1 MIHIS
6 FILSV
11 LGAICFFFIS
21 FFWSSGGGSD
31 NDVISVVKW
40 RPWRRHGGFPWRIFE
55 KTPPNS
61 GGVAGLGWRRHGG
74 RHSHG
79 GRGGVAEMAEM
90 ADFVD
95 FCPR

>member
-1 MIHIS
+1 MAFKYIQ
-6 FILSV
+6 IL
-11 LGAICFFFIS
+11 
-21 FFWSSGGGSD
+21 
-31 NDVISVVKW
+31 ISVVKW
-40 RPWRRHGGFPWRIFE
+40 RPWRRHGGFPWRNFE

-90 ADFVD
+90 ADFVG